1 MKSLSSVGLLAQ
13 YKYYSRALSPI
24 HVKVIFDHGPPE
36 TADNCERLVYRMLSS
51 LKLIT
56 KSLNVDID
64 ESTYLLGSLEEAAAV
79 MHMVFMTDIG
89 RRTRF
94 AALDVLGLILSA
106 GCVSDLKLSCR
117 PHPVTF
123 VVETLSL
130 HESKFAFCNEE
141 ELSIRERVV
150 YYLIRLIGMSFAP
163 HLHPSLGTSDSVES
177 VSGDNSFNFA
187 KVVPSIIAYK
197 DGAMSSVDALSASQH
212 SNSNNASEEHQYLL
226 NNSVDKVVSK
236 ESLMME
242 TCNHIVRVLCKIS
255 KSRGWNESISSV
267 LNRILDDYMQPNRDP
282 TCEMSAAQRVD
293 IIGASVFL
301 GGGSEGKYLGVR
313 VQNFFGAADSI
324 ILNSNNTTN
333 YATILCW
340 NMNGNTQQISRVRLG
355 DVTAVTVSLQGSED
369 SCGDRLSLSA
379 SHNRSLVKALLP
391 RMISLITDL
400 AQFTPLLLNDF
411 LCILQPDHPYQ
422 CKTLLRSL
430 RPVEL
435 LIFSQFVKSIAA
447 IRPDVLT
454 EIGAP
459 LILKD
464 NEAFSM
470 IIQQAASSTLSIPN
484 PSASSNSIT
493 YGGGAQSCVNSCG
506 VYCANS
512 GIISVDDAEENGL
525 YSLWMKSSKYV
536 LALPEKLGH
545 FPLIPNAENEKV
557 LYDFVSQCY
566 GIAVEPL
573 LSTPFEMLLRRGR
586 LSELIHC
593 LAVGAASSTGSSLS
607 VDSQSTLYDDK
618 YLMSDWSMQSSVEQD
633 QSVRVSSFC
642 SYLSSTGCN
651 LITTSDAEHNQQ
663 EATNALQL
671 VFRLR
676 ESIVRHS
683 RKLLQLNEF
692 LSDVVSMEKKE
703 TSWNIVVWESTLPLS
718 ISINGNSSLPLLY
731 GFYDEVC
738 SRIRLY
744 GNTAYTSDSVWRKVA
759 NVFRLETR
767 VEVTQSIA
775 STLRYSALS
784 LLQTSSIKSMGNVL
798 ETADLFKKIA
808 QSMFHWIDFNKGQP
822 GEAELY
828 YHVLKIVLPS
838 LSFIDSSVVELQ
850 LMQICTYTIRKLVLC
865 MYDGYKPSK
874 EVLDLAKSNN
884 FTLLRAR
891 AQEQVFK
898 FKCHSMGSIS
908 PLAYNLT
915 QIVAGLEIL
924 QRYGCNI
931 ESTRFM
937 ATVTAATAAA
947 QVSSAQGSSAD
958 GRVIS
963 PRKIGNVTT
972 AFASKLSTKESAPP
986 KIIGIRSTSI
996 DADLNNCALFA
1007 IRAIS
1012 TELIGKDNPSHD
1024 WKEAESLLNSLY
1036 NADTSI
1042 IMVEVAMASATSA
1055 AQNNARYEHLFS
1067 LIKISNN
1074 RLQQFFL

>member
-1 MKSLSSVGLLAQ
+1 M
-13 YKYYSRALSPI
+13 
-24 HVKVIFDHGPPE
+24 
-36 TADNCERLVYRMLSS
+36 YRMLSS

-56 KSLNVDID
+56 KSLNSTVAGHENPFVT
-64 ESTYLLGSLEEAAAV
+64 ESLQDAAAV
-79 MHMVFMTDIG
+79 MHMVFMTDMG

-94 AALDVLGLILSA
+94 AALDVLGHVLTA
-106 GCVSDLKLSCR
+106 GCISDLQLSCR
-117 PHPVTF
+117 PHPVAF
-123 VVETLSL
+123 SVESVSL
-130 HESKFAFCNEE
+130 NESKFAFCNEE
-141 ELSIRERVV
+141 ELSLRERVV
-150 YYLIRLIGMSFAP
+150 YYLVRLIGMSFAP
-163 HLHPSLGTSDSVES
+163 HLHPSLSSFDSMSSTETVC
-177 VSGDNSFNFA
+177 GDNFFNFV
-187 KVVPSIIAYK
+187 KVIPTIIAYK
-197 DGAMSSVDALSASQH
+197 DGVMSGQDSLSGSQP
-212 SNSNNASEEHQYLL
+212 SNSNNGSEEHHNLL
-226 NNSVDKVVSK
+226 HTSVDKVVSK

-242 TCNHIVRVLCKIS
+242 TCNHIVRVLCKMS
-255 KSRGWNESISSV
+255 LSRGWNESISSV

-282 TCEMSAAQRVD
+282 IGEMSAVQRID
-293 IIGASVFL
+293 LIGASVFL

-340 NMNGNTQQISRVRLG
+340 NMNGSTQQISRVRLG
-355 DVTAVTVSLQGSED
+355 DVTAVASSLQGNED
-369 SCGDRLSLSA
+369 NCVDRLSLSA
-379 SHNRSLVKALLP
+379 GHNRLLVKDLLP
-391 RMISLITDL
+391 RMISLVDDL

-435 LIFSQFVKSIAA
+435 LIFSQFVKTIAA
-447 IRPDVLT
+447 IRPDILV
-454 EIGAP
+454 EIGTP
-459 LILKD
+459 LITKD
-464 NEAFSM
+464 NGAFSM

-484 PSASSNSIT
+484 LSASSNSIT

-506 VYCANS
+506 VYSANS
-512 GIISVDDAEENGL
+512 GIVPVDDVEENGL
-525 YSLWMKSSKYV
+525 YSLWMKCSKYV
-536 LALPEKLGH
+536 LSLPEKLGN
-545 FPLIPNAENEKV
+545 FPLITNAENEKI

-573 LSTPFEMLLRRGR
+573 LNTPFEALLRRGR

-593 LAVGAASSTGSSLS
+593 LAVGAASATGSTLT
-607 VDSQSTLYDDK
+607 VDPNNTLYDDK
-618 YLMSDWSMQSSVEQD
+618 YLMSDWSLGVPSGVEKD
-633 QSVRVSSFC
+633 QSNRVSSFYN
-642 SYLSSTGCN
+642 YLSATGYN
-651 LITTSDAEHNQQ
+651 LITTTDSEQNQQ

-692 LSDVVSMEKKE
+692 LSDIGSLEKKE
-703 TSWNIVVWESTLPLS
+703 SSWNILVWESTLPLS
-718 ISINGNSSLPLLY
+718 ISLNSSSSLPLLY

-744 GNTAYTSDSVWRKVA
+744 GNTSFTTDSVWQKIA
-759 NVFRLETR
+759 SVFRLKTR
-767 VEVTQSIA
+767 VEVTQSMA

-784 LLQTSSIKSMGNVL
+784 LLQTSSIKSTGNVL
-798 ETADLFKKIA
+798 EAADLFKKIA

-865 MYDGYKPSK
+865 MFDGYKPSK
-874 EVLDLAKSNN
+874 DLLDLAKSNN

-924 QRYGCNI
+924 QRYGCNF
-931 ESTRFM
+931 ESNKFM
-937 ATVTAATAAA
+937 DTIAAA
-947 QVSSAQGSSAD
+947 SSSSTSAVPVSARGPAAEV
-958 GRVIS
+958 RFIS
-963 PRKIGNVTT
+963 PRKMTT
-972 AFASKLSTKESAPP
+972 SFTSKLSTKESAPP

-996 DADLNNCALFA
+996 DADLNNCALSA
-1007 IRAIS
+1007 VRAIS
-1012 TELIGKDNPSHD
+1012 SELIGMDNPSHD
-1024 WKEAESLLNSLY
+1024 WKDAEALLTSLY
-1036 NADTSI
+1036 NADTSM

-1055 AQNNARYEHLFS
+1055 PLNYGRYINTIIATFLLF
-1067 LIKISNN
+1067 
-1074 RLQQFFL
+1074 